1 MSDQDKIF
9 TLYEQNLNQSAI
21 GLMQQR
27 DPNGNLKYRPGEAG
41 PGQSYARYNVPTT
54 NSAKVKGSPFVPNGI
69 SDEETVYVPG
79 YAKMKPSQLKGS
91 IKRCIEEINEAFEN
105 GNYSFITSKADLLN
119 LFSDTYSKYLKEVEK

>member
-54 NSAKVKGSPFVPNGI
+54 NSAKVKGSPFIPNGI
-69 SDEETVYVPG
+69 SDEEMLIKGFGVIDSSQA
-79 YAKMKPSQLKGS
+79 AK
-91 IKRCIEEINEAFEN
+91 
-105 GNYSFITSKADLLN
+105 LLD
-119 LFSDTYSKYLKEVEK
+119 SLKEDIHDLIDRNVTGAILKSKIDLYTSVIKQIS

>member
-1 MSDQDKIF
+1 MSDQERIF

-41 PGQSYARYNVPTT
+41 PGQSYTRYNVPTT

-69 SDEETVYVPG
+69 SDEETIYVPG
-79 YAKMKPSQLKGS
+79 YAKMNPSQLKGS

-105 GNYSFITSKADLLN
+105 GNYSFISSKADLLK
-119 LFSDTYSKYLKEVEK
+119 LFSDTYSNYLKEVEK